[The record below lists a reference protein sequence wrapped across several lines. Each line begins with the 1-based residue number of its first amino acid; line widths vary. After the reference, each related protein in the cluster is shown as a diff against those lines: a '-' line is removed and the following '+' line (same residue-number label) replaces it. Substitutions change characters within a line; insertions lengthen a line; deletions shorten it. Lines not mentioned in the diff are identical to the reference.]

1 MVYKKRAYAKKR
13 VVRRRARAPSTKK
26 KPTFEKRV
34 KSVISRMAE
43 NKVQNHTN
51 YLQLQAYGATNWGLT
66 ITPMTPDTLYMT
78 ILQGAG
84 QGQRIGNSIR
94 VKSLRLTGVLRALP
108 YNLTTNGNPVPVYVK
123 LMFLTR
129 KDTPTELYNSLTDV
143 LQLGNDSISPGTSA
157 QIERMQRPVNTD
169 VWTYHTSRTFK
180 VGYSSY
186 SGTSFDEEHQIFA
199 NNDFKMNQ
207 FVNID
212 LTKFCTKNIKFDD
225 NTANPSTRNIVMYPI
240 LYTAHGIEMGPSQVP
255 VGFNYSIDIVYE
267 DM

>member
-13 VVRRRARAPSTKK
+13 VVRRRARVPPTK

-34 KSVISRMAE
+34 KTVISRMAE
-43 NKVQNHTN
+43 NKVQNHSD
-51 YLQLQAYGATNWGLT
+51 YLSLQGYGATNWGLT

-94 VKSLRLTGVLRALP
+94 VKSLRLTGLIRALP
-108 YNLTTNGNPVPVYVK
+108 YSALTNPNPTPIYVK
-123 LMFLTR
+123 LLFLTR
-129 KDTPTELYNSLTDV
+129 KDAPTELYNSLTDV
-143 LQLGNDSISPGTSA
+143 LQLGNDSVSPGASS
-157 QIERMQRPVNTD
+157 QLERMQRPVNTD

-186 SGTSFDEEHQIFA
+186 SGTSADADQQVYS
-199 NNDFKMNQ
+199 NNDFKMNH

-212 LTKFCTKNIKFDD
+212 LTKYCTKNIKFDD
-225 NTANPSTRNIVMYPI
+225 NTANPSSRNIVMYPI
-240 LYTAHGIEMGPSQVP
+240 LYTANGTNLGFNDVPVSMHYSIEMS
-255 VGFNYSIDIVYE
+255 YE
-267 DM
+267 DI